1 MSSIKIKGLDE
12 ALKSVQKSSRAREL
26 TSEGVYKI
34 LNEVQQ
40 TLDTYLFK
48 KDQVGIQVL
57 VTVYTKVASSYRG
70 IPHATFVEVER
81 GKTVWKLINVYR
93 GEAIAADAKIL
104 NTQKFTDQIY
114 CKAEKK
120 LNRLVYPDIDL
131 LSV

>member
-12 ALKSVQKSSRAREL
+12 ALKSEQKSSRAREL

-57 VTVYTKVASSYRG
+57 VTVYTKVAGSYKG
-70 IPHATFVEVER
+70 IPYATFVEVER

-93 GEAIAADAKIL
+93 GEAIATDAKIL

-114 CKAEKK
+114 YKAEKK
-120 LNRLVYPDIDL
+120 LNRLVYPDIEL
-131 LSV
+131 

>member
-26 TSEGVYKI
+26 TSEGVYTI

-57 VTVYTKVASSYRG
+57 VTVYTKVAGSYRG
-70 IPHATFVEVER
+70 IPYATFVEVER

-93 GEAIAADAKIL
+93 GEAIATDAKIL

-114 CKAEKK
+114 CKAEKE
-120 LNRLVYPDIDL
+120 LNRLVYRDIEL
-131 LSV
+131 

>member
-26 TSEGVYKI
+26 TSESVYKI

-57 VTVYTKVASSYRG
+57 VTVYTKVAGSYQG
-70 IPHATFVEVER
+70 IPYSTFVEVER
-81 GKTVWKLINVYR
+81 GKTVWKLNNVYR
-93 GEAIAADAKIL
+93 AIGIAADAKIL
-104 NTQKFTDQIY
+104 NSEKFANQIY

-120 LNRLVYPDIDL
+120 LNRLVYPDIEL
-131 LSV
+131 

>member
-26 TSEGVYKI
+26 TSESVYKI

-57 VTVYTKVASSYRG
+57 VTVYTKVAGSYQG
-70 IPHATFVEVER
+70 IPHSTFVEVER
-81 GKTVWKLINVYR
+81 GKTVWKLNNVYR
-93 GEAIAADAKIL
+93 AIGIAADAKIL
-104 NTQKFTDQIY
+104 NLEKFANQIY

-120 LNRLVYPDIDL
+120 LNRLVYPDIEL
-131 LSV
+131 

>member
-40 TLDTYLFK
+40 TYLFK
-48 KDQVGIQVL
+48 KDQVGVQVL
-57 VTVYTKVASSYRG
+57 VAVYTKVANSYKG
-70 IPHATFVEVER
+70 IPYATFVKVER
-81 GKTVWKLINVYR
+81 GKTVWKLKNAYR

-104 NTQKFTDQIY
+104 NSEKFADQIY

-120 LNRLVYPDIDL
+120 LNRLVYPDIEL
-131 LSV
+131 

>member
-12 ALKSVQKSSRAREL
+12 ALKSEQKSSRAREL

-57 VTVYTKVASSYRG
+57 VTVYTKVANSYKG
-70 IPHATFVEVER
+70 IPYATFVKVER

-120 LNRLVYPDIDL
+120 LNRLVYPDIDF